1 MKKAVKIT
9 NWVFVIGVIV
19 FVLIFI
25 VAKVQAHQSE
35 AILLPESFHGPGTDL
50 LLSLFLFPKV
60 FLRENNLQQLQIQA
74 QLQLFFSLSVPF
86 FHLFIG

>member
-9 NWVFVIGVIV
+9 NWIFVIGVIV

-35 AILLPESFHGPGTDL
+35 TIQLPESFRSPKTEL
-50 LLSLFLFPKV
+50 LLSLFLW
-60 FLRENNLQQLQIQA
+60 
-74 QLQLFFSLSVPF
+74 SVAYAF
-86 FHLFIG
+86 ARMVLYIKS

>member
-9 NWVFVIGVIV
+9 NWIFVIGVIV

-35 AILLPESFHGPGTDL
+35 VIQLPESFRSPETEL
-50 LLSLFLFPKV
+50 LLSLFLWCVAYAFA
-60 FLRENNLQQLQIQA
+60 RMI
-74 QLQLFFSLSVPF
+74 
-86 FHLFIG
+86 LFIKS

>member
-9 NWVFVIGVIV
+9 NWIFVIGVIV

-35 AILLPESFHGPGTDL
+35 TIQLPESFRSPKTDL
-50 LLSLFLFPKV
+50 LLSLFHW
-60 FLRENNLQQLQIQA
+60 
-74 QLQLFFSLSVPF
+74 SVAYAF
-86 FHLFIG
+86 ARMVLYIKS

>member
-9 NWVFVIGVIV
+9 NWIFVIGVIV

-35 AILLPESFHGPGTDL
+35 TIQLPESFHSPETDL
-50 LLSLFLFPKV
+50 LLSLFLW
-60 FLRENNLQQLQIQA
+60 
-74 QLQLFFSLSVPF
+74 SVAYAF
-86 FHLFIG
+86 ARMILFIKS